1 VDQTLQEHST
11 KRTKRF
17 LSPTFFS
24 IGAPILGVIIGL
36 LIGALL
42 IMMAGSDPIG
52 AYRTLYIGAFGGSR
66 QRIDTI
72 LQAGPILLIGLGLSA
87 AFKAKVWN
95 IGAEGQYFMGALLG
109 GVIGLFFPNL
119 PRPLLI
125 ITIIIGG
132 LIGGSLWAL
141 IPAVLKMKQGVNE
154 IISTLMLNYI
164 AILFMTYLT
173 RGPLQDPNGY
183 LPVSAQLDPVARL
196 PRLFDTRIHIGILIG
211 LVLVPLVYALL
222 WSTPLGFKLRAVGE
236 RSSVAKYAGVHVGW
250 MITFAL
256 IFSGAL
262 AGLAGAIE
270 VSGVHARLKP
280 NISVEYGFSGILV
293 ALLGRMNPFGV
304 AMAALFFAG
313 LGTGVEAMHSV
324 YKLPVALAQAVQAI
338 IVLSVL
344 AVDALAQRRKM

>member
-1 VDQTLQEHST
+1 MDQTLQEHSIQ
-11 KRTKRF
+11 RTKRY
-17 LSPTFFS
+17 LSPRILTL
-24 IGAPILGVIIGL
+24 GGPLLGVIVGL
-36 LIGALL
+36 FIGAFL
-42 IMMAGSDPIG
+42 IALAGADPIG
-52 AYRTLYIGAFGGSR
+52 AYQTLYTGAFGGSR
-66 QRIDTI
+66 QIIATI

-109 GVIGLFFPNL
+109 GVIGLYFPNI

-125 ITIIIGG
+125 IAILVGG
-132 LIGGSLWAL
+132 VIGGSLWAL
-141 IPAVLKMKQGVNE
+141 IPAFLKIKQGVNE

-196 PRLFDTRIHIGILIG
+196 PRLFDTRIHIGILIA
-211 LVLVPLVYALL
+211 VILVPLVYALL

-236 RSSVAKYAGVHVGW
+236 RASVAKYAGVNVEW

-262 AGLAGAIE
+262 AGLAGAVE
-270 VSGVHARLKP
+270 VSGVHSRLKTS
-280 NISVEYGFSGILV
+280 ISVDYGFSGILV

-304 AMAALFFAG
+304 AIAAVFFAG